1 VVYAFDVPAYIALLR
16 AVNVGG
22 TGKLPM
28 QELQSM
34 CTRLGFAKVRTY
46 IASGNVVF
54 ESKLSEAKVK
64 AALEKCLAAYA
75 GKPVG
80 VMVRTA
86 AEMAA
91 VAAANPFPTAAPNR
105 TLAVFLD
112 ISPPADAMKLIT
124 GQKDEE
130 VKLGLREIYIHY
142 GEGMAS
148 SKLKVPAAKTGTARN
163 MNTVAKLSEMAAGL

>member
-1 VVYAFDVPAYIALLR
+1 MPAYVVLLR

-28 QELQSM
+28 AELTAM
-34 CTRLGFAKVRTY
+34 CTAEGYADVRTY

-54 ESKLSEAKVK
+54 RSKLTP
-64 AALEKCLAAYA
+64 AAIQRGLGKRLQAYA

-80 VMVRTA
+80 VLVRTA

-91 VAAANPFPTAAPNR
+91 VLAANPFPNAAPNR
-105 TLAVFLD
+105 VVAIFLD
-112 ISPPADAMKLIT
+112 APLPSDLLSGVK

-130 VKLGLREIYIHY
+130 IRPGAREIYVHY
-142 GEGMAS
+142 GDGMAA
-148 SKLKVPAAKTGTARN
+148 SKLVIPAAKTGTVRN
-163 MNTVAKLSEMAAGL
+163 LNTVAKLAEMSAELAAP